1 MIDHIKA
8 KYYKIT
14 PSDLNINMA
23 RMNAT
28 HDINKPF
35 YSVTEQ
41 IETAVDFA
49 NAGKVLYTKDQVA
62 TTAYDLIFDM
72 GYFTD
77 VCLWWNQMT
86 STIKTWAEFKL

>member
-1 MIDHIKA
+1 M
-8 KYYKIT
+8 
-14 PSDLNINMA
+14 LNTA
-23 RMNAT
+23 RMNALQN
-28 HDINKPF
+28 INKPF
-35 YSVTEQ
+35 ESIIEQ
-41 IETAVDFA
+41 IEAAVDFA

-86 STIKTWAEFKL
+86 STSKTWAEFKL